1 MYGLFATQTMA
12 WVAISIACLYYPPPA
27 AASFI
32 LATITAYKK
41 KKLKTITLDI
51 KAKLFAVN
59 VCLSSRH
66 FPTQKGTDG
75 ER

>member
-1 MYGLFATQTMA
+1 MANASVHIELSAFLILFMQLNSIKRMYGLFATQTMA

-41 KKLKTITLDI
+41 KK
-51 KAKLFAVN
+51 N
-59 VCLSSRH
+59 
-66 FPTQKGTDG
+66 
-75 ER
+75 